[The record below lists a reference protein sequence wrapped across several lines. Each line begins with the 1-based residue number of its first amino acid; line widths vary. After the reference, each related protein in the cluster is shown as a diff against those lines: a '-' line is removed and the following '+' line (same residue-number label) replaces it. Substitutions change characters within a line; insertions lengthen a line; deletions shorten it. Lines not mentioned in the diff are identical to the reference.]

1 METLAEP
8 LTYADRC
15 DRCGRQTVARVLTFK
30 EHAELL
36 FCQGHALA
44 YRFVLIKQGHEVY
57 NALGGRVV

>member
-15 DRCGRQTVARVLTFK
+15 DRCGRQAVARVLTSK

-44 YRFVLIKQGHEVY
+44 YRHTFIKQGHRVY
-57 NALGGRVV
+57 NASGGRVV